1 MSNNNNGSL
10 GDRPNA
16 YERILPITQQCC
28 DNRGDSAVITCS
40 ACGKANQPTRKF
52 CIRCGASLLMKVQE
66 PKQKETSPAP
76 ESKAAPAAA
85 PVRKTNRPDSTVP
98 PEKLSVTT
106 GDSWVRPS
114 SVERDRFR
122 TGERHTGKTE
132 LEKAREAFAIADK
145 SDVETRMLRASEVRQ
160 LMAEASTAPQT
171 PAAPPPRAAP
181 MTEPPRPAPPR
192 PARPIESAPPASAQK
207 PPGVTAEEPAATP
220 RPPSAMPPGPR
231 PTISRNGLSEDESEL
246 ETIREPVFKPAP
258 PAPLRPPAPA
268 APAAIPPQR
277 PSPSRV
283 PQEAVTSRSSY
294 SGDSRIRDVESDITH
309 FNQQLQQFESELETT
324 RSRLDAEVERFRAA
338 AESKKTKADNLEDD
352 LRRAK
357 NEWSETDKDY
367 RKAKSRRD
375 KEVEDA
381 GKRIEDQKKRV
392 KNAEAAREKR
402 IREIE
407 KEKQV

>member
-1 MSNNNNGSL
+1 M
-10 GDRPNA
+10 
-16 YERILPITQQCC
+16 
-28 DNRGDSAVITCS
+28 ITCS

-66 PKQKETSPAP
+66 TRQKETPPVP
-76 ESKAAPAAA
+76 EPKAAPAAA
-85 PVRKTNRPDSTVP
+85 PVRKTSTPDSTVA

-106 GDSWVRPS
+106 GEKWVRPS
-114 SVERDRFR
+114 SVERDRLR

-171 PAAPPPRAAP
+171 PTAPAPRTPQTA
-181 MTEPPRPAPPR
+181 EPPRPAPAR
-192 PARPIESAPPASAQK
+192 PVKPIESGPPESVQ
-207 PPGVTAEEPAATP
+207 
-220 RPPSAMPPGPR
+220 RPPSLTPAESATTLRPSSAMPPGPR
-231 PTISRNGLSEDESEL
+231 STISRNGLPEDESEP
-246 ETIREPVFKPAP
+246 EAIREPVFKPAP
-258 PAPLRPPAPA
+258 QAPPRPPAPA
-268 APAAIPPQR
+268 VVPSQR
-277 PSPSRV
+277 PPPSRL

-294 SGDSRIRDVESDITH
+294 SSDSRIRDVESDIAH
-309 FNQQLQQFESELETT
+309 FNQQLRQFDSELEAT
-324 RSRLDAEVERFRAA
+324 RTRLDAEVERLRAA
-338 AESKKTKADNLEDD
+338 AESRKTRADNLEDD

-357 NEWSETDKDY
+357 NEWSEADRDY

-375 KEVEDA
+375 KEVDDA